1 MMKKK
6 KCKLCNNIFE
16 TNSGVQ
22 KFCNNICQNKDRNIK
37 RRKIYILFNCVL
49 CKKKFTQKRK
59 DNITCSSTCSQ
70 KLWVKN
76 NPEKN
81 FERHSGIKAKKRI
94 KIWLQKNKD
103 RVRKIKRKYKDKK
116 RKIDAKY
123 KLNELVSNAIR
134 LAINNK
140 GFEKWSAILG
150 YDIDFL
156 MNHLEKTF
164 ENGLTWN
171 EYLKGGYHI
180 DHIIPQSLYTFK
192 NKEDAEFKKCWNY
205 RNLRIISS
213 DENLLKFNN
222 LDLSLVMKYEI
233 YDLLPKNL
241 TI

>member
-49 CKKKFTQKRK
+49 CKKKFTQ
-59 DNITCSSTCSQ
+59 
-70 KLWVKN
+70 
-76 NPEKN
+76 
-81 FERHSGIKAKKRI
+81 
-94 KIWLQKNKD
+94 
-103 RVRKIKRKYKDKK
+103 K